1 MSEKTKKQLKTYY
14 AVFAGMSAISTLV
27 LLAWYLY
34 VGESGRMMA
43 LNPMAT
49 TILFG
54 WSTIFGA
61 IIMSM
66 ALFAPI
72 GMWNISV
79 KRKWLEE
86 ETPQNLSPQQA
97 EYRSKKLKLQTIL
110 ASYAVIGAYGVISF
124 MAVLHLNKT
133 SGSEL
138 IERFFGLFSGWGIF
152 IATIAGVWG
161 CIHTMKQQK
170 ELESHRNPSQ
180 ESSQSTQVDLDK

>member
-27 LLAWYLY
+27 LLAWCLY

-43 LNPMAT
+43 LNPIAT

-86 ETPQNLSPQQA
+86 TPPNLSPQQA

-133 SGSEL
+133 SGAEL

-161 CIHTMKQQK
+161 CIHTMEQQK
-170 ELESHRNPSQ
+170 ELESSRNSSQ
-180 ESSQSTQVDLDK
+180 ESSPSAQVDLDK